1 MSRSGNPT
9 TMTKTNETE
18 KIFVLGGCRSGKSRF
33 AEQWVAS
40 RFQRKCFIATLDV
53 KNDEEMAKRVTMH
66 RASRGDGWS
75 VIEEPLLLTDILL
88 NYPKKSSE
96 NSDVL
101 LIDCLTLWLTNLIL
115 AGRNDE
121 TIEKEVHKLTSAIRA
136 CPVSLVLVANE
147 VGRGIVPESSLGRRF
162 RDLAGWTN
170 QQVAEACET
179 VYFVAA
185 GLPMVLK

>member
-1 MSRSGNPT
+1 M
-9 TMTKTNETE
+9 KTNKQE
-18 KIFVLGGCRSGKSRF
+18 KIFVLGGCRSGKSVF

-75 VIEEPLLLTDILL
+75 VIEEPLLLADVLL
-88 NYPKKSSE
+88 NYPKKSPK
-96 NSDVL
+96 NSDAL
-101 LIDCLTLWLTNLIL
+101 LVDCLTMWLTNLIL
-115 AGRNDE
+115 AGRDDE
-121 TIEKEVHKLTSAIRA
+121 TIEEEVHKLTSAVRD
-136 CPVSLVLVANE
+136 CPVPLVLVANE
-147 VGRGIVPESSLGRRF
+147 VGLGIVPESSLGRRF

-170 QQVAEACET
+170 QQVAKACKT

-185 GLPMVLK
+185 GLPMILK